1 MTTHNS
7 INAIQLIPFRSR
19 SLYPNDY
26 WKAPTNRKFKFNHP
40 KLNKPPIFPEIHSF
54 PVLTNTSY
62 ITSHLHYKSEG
73 LLSLISNRL
82 SNTVNST
89 SYMPWL
95 VVGVCPLTSRVSCA
109 PSPQSISHHRTT
121 LRTDSLPS
129 TLRATWEQRPSN
141 LSIPARSMI
150 SGTKQVQQMSAECT
164 DSLTVTSYL

>member
-54 PVLTNTSY
+54 PVLTSTSY

-73 LLSLISNRL
+73 LLSLISSRL
-82 SNTVNST
+82 SNT
-89 SYMPWL
+89 L
-95 VVGVCPLTSRVSCA
+95 ILPLTCLGLLWASVLLHPRVSCA
-109 PSPQSISHHRTT
+109 PSPQSISHTGPHYG
-121 LRTDSLPS
+121 LIPS
-129 TLRATWEQRPSN
+129 PPHWEQPGSRD
-141 LSIPARSMI
+141 LLIFLLQYVAWFL
-150 SGTKQVQQMSAECT
+150 VQSRFNNCQ
-164 DSLTVTSYL
+164 LNVLIH

>member
-54 PVLTNTSY
+54 PVLTSTSY

-73 LLSLISNRL
+73 LLSLISSRL

-95 VVGVCPLTSRVSCA
+95 VVGVCPLTS
-109 PSPQSISHHRTT
+109 QSFLRTLSSEHFPHRTT

-129 TLRATWEQRPSN
+129 TLRAAWEQRPSN
-141 LSIPARSMI
+141 LSTPVRSMI
-150 SGTKQVQQMSAECT
+150 SGTKQVQ
-164 DSLTVTSYL
+164 